1 MTALDKYIRLETIG
15 RWKENP
21 ESGTKEVIVS
31 FGNSTLVLSDL
42 EDNPITHWALA
53 ATRLYSDEGAR
64 IIYTPD
70 IEAYETLV
78 IEDREMVE
86 AIEQVSRATAL
97 APKKQ
102 FNWTY
107 LIIFIVVLF
116 LLLAAYF
123 LPTMLRNQ
131 AVSMTSIDSARQ
143 ISMIMVDKLGLQ
155 VCHDPRADNVMNS
168 LAPSLSRDTRMVI
181 TSSDVNAAVLPGNV
195 ILMSDKVLQSYPSAE
210 ALVDWVNTALDNQ
223 SGLVENLFDNASLV
237 DTFQYITSGV
247 LPDDYVTIFGKDII
261 YNHLVS
267 TEVKQNIPYE
277 NLLRDQDWVAF
288 QNVCLQ

>member
-15 RWKENP
+15 RWRENP

-70 IEAYETLV
+70 TEAYETLV

-107 LIIFIVVLF
+107 LIILIVVLF
-116 LLLAAYF
+116 LSLVAYF

-131 AVSMTSIDSARQ
+131 AVNMTSIDSARQ
-143 ISMIMVDKLGLQ
+143 ISMIMVDKLDLQ

-181 TSSDVNAAVLPGNV
+181 TSSDINAAVLPGNV
-195 ILMSDKVLQSYPSAE
+195 ILMSDKVLQSYPNAE
-210 ALVDWVNTALDNQ
+210 TLVDWVNTVLDNQ
-223 SGLVENLFDNASLV
+223 SGLVENLFDNASLA

-247 LPDDYVTIFGKDII
+247 LPEDYLTRFGKDII
-261 YNHLVS
+261 YNHSAS
-267 TEVKQNIPYE
+267 TEMKQNIPYE